1 MKTLKQKTRL
11 LLSILAIILCSILPG
26 QVYAADTNPT
36 AAPISDG
43 LSLQDDRYVLY
54 VKGTQVRS
62 PGWQTLPE
70 QKFQI
75 GPDGHVSARMEET
88 NGIWRAYSFN
98 ADTTG
103 WDPYK
108 DAWVVAD
115 SEYYF
120 DQAGR
125 CVKIYDPASKKCSV
139 YSSKKM
145 AQIGRA
151 SCRER
156 V

>member
-75 GPDGHVSARMEET
+75 GRRLGIEAQLLRRMV
-88 NGIWRAYSFN
+88 AKSHLLFL
-98 ADTTG
+98 DT
-103 WDPYK
+103 K
-108 DAWVVAD
+108 A
-115 SEYYF
+115 
-120 DQAGR
+120 
-125 CVKIYDPASKKCSV
+125 
-139 YSSKKM
+139 
-145 AQIGRA
+145 
-151 SCRER
+151 
-156 V
+156 

>member
-1 MKTLKQKTRL
+1 MCFSYDPDKKEENMKTLKQKTRL

-26 QVYAADTNPT
+26 QVYAADTNPP

-75 GPDGHVSARMEET
+75 GPDGGDQRDLE
-88 NGIWRAYSFN
+88 GI
-98 ADTTG
+98 
-103 WDPYK
+103 
-108 DAWVVAD
+108 
-115 SEYYF
+115 
-120 DQAGR
+120 QL
-125 CVKIYDPASKKCSV
+125 
-139 YSSKKM
+139 
-145 AQIGRA
+145 Q
-151 SCRER
+151 CRYHR
-156 V
+156 LGPL